1 MSIPIS
7 FENLIKNN
15 VVESARIEY
24 KRSLIAEV
32 ALHTI
37 DAFANDIDNWG
48 GGYIV
53 IGMNEVNGVIDIESS
68 GLKKSEIDKINKD
81 ILMISNLIEP
91 KYIIVVD
98 NVTYK
103 RKNFIL
109 IWCLGGNDRPNN
121 EAQIALKK

>member
-24 KRSLIAEV
+24 KKSLIAEV
-32 ALHTI
+32 VLHTI

-53 IGMNEVNGVIDIESS
+53 IGMNEVNGVIDMETS

-91 KYIIVVD
+91 KYIPVVD

-103 RKNFIL
+103 RKNFVL
-109 IWCLGGNDRPNN
+109 I
-121 EAQIALKK
+121 